1 MENTNQ
7 QFSEKILK
15 QFNSSFDFK
24 RLAGSILSNW
34 YWYVLALTFTVSA
47 GYLYIRYTTKQYAIK
62 SSILIDENQ
71 ENSTKN
77 LLSKL
82 ESGKESSPSVNIY
95 NEMFILKSQ
104 DLINQVIDS
113 LNLNVRYHSI
123 GNVKET
129 EIYEECP
136 FRIVFNQ
143 GGYKLEPTTE
153 LIARQKAPGVFE
165 LRFADQVVSVNTDT
179 YTDLPFGTLKIVYTV
194 GPKVDTGYFSN
205 GTEFKIRIENPMET
219 NRNILRALK
228 VTPGDGRTSLL
239 DLSIND
245 NLPQR
250 GVDFMNALIYFY
262 QKKELEN
269 ITRSAART
277 REFINRSKGSMIQ
290 DLRTMDTM
298 VENIKVNN
306 EVVDPQAQSASYLT
320 EKTMN
325 EQRINQLT
333 TQKQAIANLQQILS
347 SNKNQVIAGLGVDDP
362 ILLNQVTLYN
372 AAVQRLDDQLANY
385 GPSHPS
391 IQQVTNELASMR
403 RRLLDATERIYN
415 SLNISLQ
422 SANRNVAVSSSRIKA
437 VPEIDRTIK
446 DVRRNYDVSQNVYLY
461 LYQKGIENEISMY
474 AATNKSKVVI
484 APFSSPAPIS
494 PVNKNVYLAM
504 MVLGLMIPTLVLVI
518 KELLNNRVINENDIE
533 SLTTIPIIGSVSLSE
548 DTNGKENSIV
558 VGPHV
563 RTGIAEQFRLIR
575 ANLEFMSA
583 SSEKKVF
590 VITSS
595 TSGEGKSFVSI
606 NLGITMTLAKK
617 RVVIMEF
624 DLRKPRISSYLGL
637 SNEGGIS
644 GYLAG
649 ISDLSQVLKASGVHE
664 NLYIANCG
672 PIPPNPGELLV
683 LPTCKELIDELHEMF
698 DVIIIDTAPIGLVS
712 DALILS
718 QYATIN
724 MFVVRQAYTVKD
736 QLRMFDVLNKD
747 KKLHNPAIIFNGVE
761 FKKKYGYGYGSGYGY
776 GYSYGQGYGA
786 TGEEPKKKKKN
797 PVSKFFTK

>member
-7 QFSEKILK
+7 NQQFSERILK

-34 YWYVLALTFTVSA
+34 YWYVLTLTITISA
-47 GYLYIRYTTKQYAIK
+47 GYLYIRYTTPQYAIK
-62 SSILIDENQ
+62 SSLLIDETQ
-71 ENSTKN
+71 ENTTKS
-77 LLSKL
+77 LLNKL
-82 ESGKESSPSVNIY
+82 ESGKENAPAANIY

-104 DLINQVIDS
+104 DLIAQIVDS
-113 LNLNVRYHSI
+113 LDLNIRYWAI
-123 GNVKET
+123 GRVKET

-136 FRIVFNQ
+136 IRIVFDEK
-143 GGYKLEPTTE
+143 GYKGTHTE
-153 LIARQKAPGVFE
+153 FTIRQSSEGRFE
-165 LRFADQVVSVNTDT
+165 VTYNGNTAHIDFDSF
-179 YTDLPFGTLKIVYTV
+179 TDIGFGNFKVLYVK
-194 GPKVDTGYFSN
+194 GPKVNIEYLPK
-205 GTEFKIRIENPMET
+205 TEFLVRVESPLIT
-219 NRNILRALK
+219 NQNILKDLK
-228 VTPGDGRTSLL
+228 VIPGDQRTSLL
-239 DLSIND
+239 DISIND
-245 NLPQR
+245 NLPKR
-250 GVDFMNALIYFY
+250 GVDFMNALIHFY

-277 REFINRSKGSMIQ
+277 REFINKSKSSMIG

-306 EVVDPQAQSASYLT
+306 EVVDPQAQSASYFT
-320 EKTMN
+320 EKTVA
-325 EQRINQLT
+325 EQKVNQLLAER
-333 TQKQAIANLQQILS
+333 QAITNLQS
-347 SNKNQVIAGLGVDDP
+347 SLMQNKNQVIAGLGVQDP
-362 ILLNQVTLYN
+362 IMLDLVNKYNTAVTKLDEM
-372 AAVQRLDDQLANY
+372 QRNL
-385 GPSHPS
+385 GPSNPYIEQAQS
-391 IQQVTNELASMR
+391 EISSMR
-403 RRLLDATERIYN
+403 KRVLDATDRIYN
-415 SLNISLQ
+415 TLTVSIQNASK
-422 SANRNVAVSSSRIKA
+422 NVATSTSRIKA

-461 LYQKGIENEISMY
+461 LYQKGIENEISLY

-484 APFSSPAPIS
+484 APFASNAPIA
-494 PVNKNVYLAM
+494 PLNKNIYMGMFL
-504 MVLGLMIPTLVLVI
+504 LGLLLPSVVLVFR
-518 KELLNNRVINENDIE
+518 ELLNNKVINENDIE
-533 SLTTIPIIGSVSLSE
+533 ALTTIPIIGSVSLSE
-548 DTNGKENSIV
+548 ETSGKENSIV

-590 VITSS
+590 VVTSS
-595 TSGEGKSFVSI
+595 TSGEGKSFISI

-624 DLRKPRISSYLGL
+624 DLRKPKISSYLGL

-683 LPTCKELIDELHEMF
+683 LPTCKELIEELGEMF

-718 QYATIN
+718 QYATQN
-724 MFVVRQAYTVKD
+724 MFVVRQSYTIKD
-736 QLRMFDVLNKD
+736 QVRMFDVLHKD
-747 KKLHNPAIIFNGVE
+747 HKIQSPAIIFNGVE
-761 FKKKYGYGYGSGYGY
+761 YKKKYGYGYGTGYGY
-776 GYSYGQGYGA
+776 GYSYGQGYGPI
-786 TGEEPKKKKKN
+786 GEEPVKKKKTL
-797 PVSKFFTK
+797 SKFFSK

>member
-7 QFSEKILK
+7 QFSERILK

-34 YWYVLALTFTVSA
+34 YWYVLTLTVTLTA
-47 GYLYIRYTTKQYAIK
+47 GYLYIRYTTPQYAIK
-62 SSILIDENQ
+62 SSILIDETQ
-71 ENSTKN
+71 ENSTKS
-77 LLSKL
+77 LLNKL
-82 ESGKESSPSVNIY
+82 ETGKENSPSTNLY

-104 DLINQVIDS
+104 DLIAQIVDS
-113 LNLNVRYHSI
+113 LDLNIRYWTI
-123 GNVKET
+123 GRVKET
-129 EIYEECP
+129 EVYEECP
-136 FRIVFNQ
+136 IKVQFDAN
-143 GGYKLEPTTE
+143 GYKGTNTTFK
-153 LIARQKAPGVFE
+153 IQ
-165 LRFADQVVSVNTDT
+165 QVSEGLFQVDYNDISAKVDVNS
-179 YTDLPFGTLKIVYTV
+179 YTDVGFGNFKVLYAT
-194 GPKVDTGYFSN
+194 GPKVNKKQLGQ
-205 GTEFKIRIENPMET
+205 TEFLVKVENALQT
-219 NRNILRALK
+219 NQAILKALK
-228 VTPGDGRTSLL
+228 VNPGDGRTSLL
-239 DLSIND
+239 ELSMND

-250 GVDFMNALIYFY
+250 GVDFMNALIFFY

-277 REFINRSKGSMIQ
+277 RDFINKSKGTMIV

-306 EVVDPQAQSASYLT
+306 EITDPQAQSASLYT
-320 EKTMN
+320 EKIAA
-325 EQRINQLT
+325 EQKVNQLIAER
-333 TQKQAIANLQQILS
+333 QAIVALQQSLRQ
-347 SNKNQVIAGLGVDDP
+347 NRNQVIAGMGVQNV
-362 ILLNQVTLYN
+362 ILLDQINRYN
-372 AAVQRLDDQLANY
+372 AAVTKLDELQRNY
-385 GPSHPS
+385 GPSNPY
-391 IQQVTNELASMR
+391 IEQAQAEINSMR
-403 RRLLDATERIYN
+403 KRALDATDGIYN
-415 SLNISLQ
+415 SINIALQ
-422 SANRNVAVSSSRIKA
+422 NASSNVATNTSRIKA
-437 VPEIDRTIK
+437 VPEVDRNIK

-461 LYQKGIENEISMY
+461 LYQKGIENEISLY

-484 APFSSPAPIS
+484 APYASNGPIAPI
-494 PVNKNVYLAM
+494 NKNVYLAM
-504 MVLGLMIPTLVLVI
+504 LMLGLMLPTVALVI
-518 KELLNNRVINENDIE
+518 RELLNNKVINENDIE

-548 DTNGKENSIV
+548 ETNGKENSIV

-583 SSEKKVF
+583 TTEKKVF
-590 VITSS
+590 VVTSS

-624 DLRKPRISSYLGL
+624 DLRKPKISSYLGL

-683 LPTCKELIDELHEMF
+683 LPTTRELIEELQEMF

-724 MFVVRQAYTVKD
+724 MFVVRQSYTIKD
-736 QLRMFDVLNKD
+736 QVRMFDVLHKD
-747 KKLHNPAIIFNGVE
+747 HKIQSPALIFNGVE
-761 FKKKYGYGYGSGYGY
+761 YKKKYGYGYGQGYGY
-776 GYSYGQGYGA
+776 GYSYGQGYGP
-786 TGEEPKKKKKN
+786 TGEEPVKKKKKK
-797 PVSKFFTK
+797 VSSFFTK

>member
-7 QFSEKILK
+7 QFSERILK

-24 RLAGSILSNW
+24 RLMGSILSNW
-34 YWYVLALTFTVSA
+34 YWYVLTITVTLTA
-47 GYLYIRYTTKQYAIK
+47 GYLYIRYTTPQYAIK
-62 SSILIDENQ
+62 SSLLIDETQ
-71 ENSTKN
+71 DNSTKS
-77 LLSKL
+77 LLNKL
-82 ESGKESSPSVNIY
+82 ENGKDNATPTNIY

-104 DLINQVIDS
+104 DLIAQIVDS
-113 LNLNVRYHSI
+113 LDLNVRYWAI
-123 GNVKET
+123 GRVKET

-136 FRIVFNQ
+136 IRIEFDEN
-143 GGYKLEPTTE
+143 GYKGANTQFV
-153 LIARQKAPGVFE
+153 IR
-165 LRFADQVVSVNTDT
+165 QVVEGRFEIEYNDNKSRVDFDT
-179 YTDLPFGTLKIVYTV
+179 WTNLGFGDFKIIYTK
-194 GPKVDTGYFSN
+194 GPKVNPEYLPKTDFVVKVENALATN
-205 GTEFKIRIENPMET
+205 QKI
-219 NRNILRALK
+219 LKALK
-228 VTPGDGRTSLL
+228 INPGDGRTSLL
-239 DLSIND
+239 DMSIND
-245 NLPQR
+245 NLPLR

-277 REFINRSKGSMIQ
+277 REFINRSKSSMIQ

-298 VENIKVNN
+298 VENIKVSN
-306 EVVDPQAQSASYLT
+306 EVVDPQAQSASYFT
-320 EKTMN
+320 EKTAG
-325 EQRINQLT
+325 EQKLNQLIAE
-333 TQKQAIANLQQILS
+333 KQAINNLQQSIMM
-347 SNKNQVIAGLGVDDP
+347 NKNQVIAGLGVQDP
-362 ILLNQVTLYN
+362 ILLDLVNKYN
-372 AAVQRLDDQLANY
+372 AAVTRLDELQRNY
-385 GPSHPS
+385 GPSNPYIEQAQS
-391 IQQVTNELASMR
+391 DISSMR
-403 RRLLDATERIYN
+403 KRVLDATDRIYN
-415 SLNISLQ
+415 SINISLQ
-422 SANRNVAVSSSRIKA
+422 NVSRTVATSSSKIRA

-461 LYQKGIENEISMY
+461 LYQKGIENEISLY

-484 APFSSPAPIS
+484 APYASNAPIS
-494 PVNKNVYLAM
+494 PVKKNVYLAM
-504 MVLGLMIPTLVLVI
+504 ILIALMLPTTVLVAR
-518 KELLNNRVINENDIE
+518 ELLNNKVINENDIE

-548 DTNGKENSIV
+548 ETNGRENSIV

-583 SSEKKVF
+583 TTDKKVF

-624 DLRKPRISSYLGL
+624 DLRKPKISSYLGL

-683 LPTCKELIDELHEMF
+683 LPTCRELIEELQEMF

-724 MFVVRQAYTVKD
+724 MFVVRQGFTIKD
-736 QLRMFDVLNKD
+736 QVRMFDVLHKD
-747 KKLHNPAIIFNGVE
+747 HKVQSPSIIFNGVE
-761 FKKKYGYGYGSGYGY
+761 YKTKYGYGYGSGSGS
-776 GYSYGQGYGA
+776 GYSYGQGYGPS
-786 TGEEPKKKKKN
+786 GEEPNKKKKN
-797 PVSKFFTK
+797 PLSKFFTK

>member
-7 QFSEKILK
+7 QFSERILK

-34 YWYVLALTFTVSA
+34 YWYVLTLTVTLTA
-47 GYLYIRYTTKQYAIK
+47 GYLYIRYTTPQYAIK
-62 SSILIDENQ
+62 SSILIDETQ
-71 ENSTKN
+71 ENSTKS
-77 LLSKL
+77 LLNKL
-82 ESGKESSPSVNIY
+82 ETGKENSPSTNLY

-104 DLINQVIDS
+104 DLIAQIVDS
-113 LNLNVRYHSI
+113 LDLNIRYWTI
-123 GNVKET
+123 GRVKET
-129 EIYEECP
+129 EVYEECP
-136 FRIVFNQ
+136 IKVQFDAN
-143 GGYKLEPTTE
+143 GYKGTNT
-153 LIARQKAPGVFE
+153 IFKIQ
-165 LRFADQVVSVNTDT
+165 QVSEGLFQVDYNDISAKVDVNS
-179 YTDLPFGTLKIVYTV
+179 YTDVGFGNFKVLYAT
-194 GPKVDTGYFSN
+194 GPKVNKKQLGQ
-205 GTEFKIRIENPMET
+205 TEFLVKVENALQT
-219 NRNILRALK
+219 NQAILKALK
-228 VTPGDGRTSLL
+228 VNPGDGRTSLL
-239 DLSIND
+239 ELSMND

-250 GVDFMNALIYFY
+250 GVDFMNALIFFY

-277 REFINRSKGSMIQ
+277 RDFINKSKGTMIV

-306 EVVDPQAQSASYLT
+306 EITDPQAQSASLYT
-320 EKTMN
+320 EKIAA
-325 EQRINQLT
+325 EQKVNQLIAER
-333 TQKQAIANLQQILS
+333 QAIVALQQSLRQ
-347 SNKNQVIAGLGVDDP
+347 NRNQVIAGMGVQNV
-362 ILLNQVTLYN
+362 ILLDQINRYN
-372 AAVQRLDDQLANY
+372 AAVTKLDELQRNY
-385 GPSHPS
+385 GPSNPY
-391 IQQVTNELASMR
+391 IEQAQAEINSMR
-403 RRLLDATERIYN
+403 KRALDATDGIYN
-415 SLNISLQ
+415 SINIALQ
-422 SANRNVAVSSSRIKA
+422 NASSNVATNTSRIKA
-437 VPEIDRTIK
+437 VPEVDRNIK

-461 LYQKGIENEISMY
+461 LYQKGIENEISLY

-484 APFSSPAPIS
+484 APYASNGPIAPI
-494 PVNKNVYLAM
+494 NKNVYLAM
-504 MVLGLMIPTLVLVI
+504 LMLGLMLPTVALVI
-518 KELLNNRVINENDIE
+518 RELLNNKVINENDIE

-548 DTNGKENSIV
+548 ETNGKENSIV

-583 SSEKKVF
+583 TTEKKVF
-590 VITSS
+590 VVTSS

-624 DLRKPRISSYLGL
+624 DLRKPKISSYLGL

-683 LPTCKELIDELHEMF
+683 LPTTRELIEELQEMF

-724 MFVVRQAYTVKD
+724 MFVVRQSYTIKD
-736 QLRMFDVLNKD
+736 QVRMFDVLHKD
-747 KKLHNPAIIFNGVE
+747 HKIQSPALIFNGVE
-761 FKKKYGYGYGSGYGY
+761 YKKKYGYGYGQGYGY
-776 GYSYGQGYGA
+776 GYSYGQGYGP
-786 TGEEPKKKKKN
+786 TGEEPVKKKKKK
-797 PVSKFFTK
+797 VSSFFTK

>member
-7 QFSEKILK
+7 QFSERILK

-24 RLAGSILSNW
+24 RLMGSILSNW
-34 YWYVLALTFTVSA
+34 YWYVLTITVTLTA
-47 GYLYIRYTTKQYAIK
+47 GYLYIRYTTPQYAIK
-62 SSILIDENQ
+62 SSLLIDETQ
-71 ENSTKN
+71 DNSTKS
-77 LLSKL
+77 LLNKL
-82 ESGKESSPSVNIY
+82 ENGKDNATPTNIY

-104 DLINQVIDS
+104 DLIAQIVDS
-113 LNLNVRYHSI
+113 LDLNVRYWAI
-123 GNVKET
+123 GRVKET

-136 FRIVFNQ
+136 IRIEFDEN
-143 GGYKLEPTTE
+143 GYKGANTQFV
-153 LIARQKAPGVFE
+153 IR
-165 LRFADQVVSVNTDT
+165 QVVEGRFEIEYNDNKSRVDFDT
-179 YTDLPFGTLKIVYTV
+179 WTNLGFGDFKIIYTK
-194 GPKVDTGYFSN
+194 GPKVNPEYLPKTDFVVKVENALATN
-205 GTEFKIRIENPMET
+205 QKI
-219 NRNILRALK
+219 LKALK
-228 VTPGDGRTSLL
+228 INPGDGRTSLL
-239 DLSIND
+239 DMSIND
-245 NLPQR
+245 NLPLR

-277 REFINRSKGSMIQ
+277 REFINRSKSSMIQ

-298 VENIKVNN
+298 VENIKVSN
-306 EVVDPQAQSASYLT
+306 EVVDPQAQSASYFT
-320 EKTMN
+320 EKTAG
-325 EQRINQLT
+325 EQKLNQLIAE
-333 TQKQAIANLQQILS
+333 KQAINNLQQSIMM
-347 SNKNQVIAGLGVDDP
+347 NKNQVIAGLGVQDP
-362 ILLNQVTLYN
+362 ILLDLVNKYN
-372 AAVQRLDDQLANY
+372 AAVTRLDELQRNY
-385 GPSHPS
+385 GPSNPYIEQAQS
-391 IQQVTNELASMR
+391 DISSMR
-403 RRLLDATERIYN
+403 KRVLDATDRIYN
-415 SLNISLQ
+415 SINISLQ
-422 SANRNVAVSSSRIKA
+422 NVSRTVATSSSKIRA

-461 LYQKGIENEISMY
+461 LYQKGIENEISLY

-484 APFSSPAPIS
+484 APYASNAPIS
-494 PVNKNVYLAM
+494 PVKKNVYLAM
-504 MVLGLMIPTLVLVI
+504 ILIALMLPTTVLVAR
-518 KELLNNRVINENDIE
+518 ELLNNKVINENDIE

-548 DTNGKENSIV
+548 ETNGRENSIV

-583 SSEKKVF
+583 TTDKKVF

-624 DLRKPRISSYLGL
+624 DLRKPKISSYLGL

-683 LPTCKELIDELHEMF
+683 LPTCRELIEELQEMF

-724 MFVVRQAYTVKD
+724 MFVVRQGFTIKD
-736 QLRMFDVLNKD
+736 QVRMFDVLHKD
-747 KKLHNPAIIFNGVE
+747 HKVQSPSIIFNGVE
-761 FKKKYGYGYGSGYGY
+761 YKKKYGYGYGTGYGY
-776 GYSYGQGYGA
+776 GYSYGQGYGP
-786 TGEEPKKKKKN
+786 TGEEPKKKKKK
-797 PVSKFFTK
+797 PLSKFFTK

>member
-7 QFSEKILK
+7 QFSERILK

-24 RLAGSILSNW
+24 RLMGSILSNW
-34 YWYVLALTFTVSA
+34 YWYVLTITVTLTA
-47 GYLYIRYTTKQYAIK
+47 GYLYIRYTTPQYAIK
-62 SSILIDENQ
+62 SSLLIDETQ
-71 ENSTKN
+71 DNSTKS
-77 LLSKL
+77 LLNKL
-82 ESGKESSPSVNIY
+82 ENGKDNATPTNIY

-104 DLINQVIDS
+104 DLIAQIVDS
-113 LNLNVRYHSI
+113 LDLNVRYWAI
-123 GNVKET
+123 ARVKET

-136 FRIVFNQ
+136 IRIEFDEI
-143 GGYKLEPTTE
+143 GYKGANTQFV
-153 LIARQKAPGVFE
+153 IR
-165 LRFADQVVSVNTDT
+165 QVVEGRFEIEYNDNKSRVDFDT
-179 YTDLPFGTLKIVYTV
+179 WTNLGFGDFKIIYTK
-194 GPKVDTGYFSN
+194 GPKVNPEYLPKTDFVVKVENALATN
-205 GTEFKIRIENPMET
+205 QKI
-219 NRNILRALK
+219 LKALK
-228 VTPGDGRTSLL
+228 INPGDGRTSLL
-239 DLSIND
+239 DMSIND
-245 NLPQR
+245 NLPLR

-277 REFINRSKGSMIQ
+277 REFINRSKSSMIQ

-298 VENIKVNN
+298 VENIKVSN
-306 EVVDPQAQSASYLT
+306 EVVDPQAQSASYFT
-320 EKTMN
+320 EKTAG
-325 EQRINQLT
+325 EQKLNQLIAE
-333 TQKQAIANLQQILS
+333 KQAINNLQQSIMM
-347 SNKNQVIAGLGVDDP
+347 NKNQVIAGLGVQDP
-362 ILLNQVTLYN
+362 ILLDLVNKYN
-372 AAVQRLDDQLANY
+372 AAVTRLDELQRNY
-385 GPSHPS
+385 GPSNPYIEQAQS
-391 IQQVTNELASMR
+391 DISSMR
-403 RRLLDATERIYN
+403 KRVLDATDRIYN
-415 SLNISLQ
+415 SINISLQ
-422 SANRNVAVSSSRIKA
+422 NVSRTVATSSSKIRA

-461 LYQKGIENEISMY
+461 LYQKGIENEISLY

-484 APFSSPAPIS
+484 APYASNAPIS
-494 PVNKNVYLAM
+494 PVKKNVYLAM
-504 MVLGLMIPTLVLVI
+504 ILIALMLPTTVLVAR
-518 KELLNNRVINENDIE
+518 ELLNNKVINENDIE

-548 DTNGKENSIV
+548 ETNGRENSIV

-583 SSEKKVF
+583 TTDKKVF

-624 DLRKPRISSYLGL
+624 DLRKPKISSYLGL

-683 LPTCKELIDELHEMF
+683 LPTCRELIEELQEMF

-724 MFVVRQAYTVKD
+724 MFVVRQGFTIKD
-736 QLRMFDVLNKD
+736 QVRMFDVLHKD
-747 KKLHNPAIIFNGVE
+747 HKVQSPSIIFNGVE
-761 FKKKYGYGYGSGYGY
+761 YKKKYGYGYGTGYGY
-776 GYSYGQGYGA
+776 GYSYGQGYGP
-786 TGEEPKKKKKN
+786 TGEEPKKKKKK
-797 PVSKFFTK
+797 PLSKFFTK